1 MGSTVTARGGENRL
15 EALLLP
21 AGVMIGIVIV
31 WELVYRVFR
40 IPTFVV
46 PAPFGIIAETWEW
59 RWRLLGHTW
68 VTLYETLA
76 GFALSIVVGTPL
88 AVIIVYSPFLRRAI
102 YPLLVVAQAVPKVAI
117 APVLLLLL
125 GAGEVSKVV
134 VAFLVAFFP
143 VVVDTATGLAATPP
157 ELLDLSRSYRASALK
172 TFVKVRFPMALPFF
186 FSGLKVAVTLA
197 VIGAVVGEFVGS
209 DKGLGYVILS
219 ATSYWKSNLAFGA
232 MGILA
237 LLAVGLFGLVEL
249 VERLVCPWYA
259 VAHEGA
265 DPGRR

>member
-1 MGSTVTARGGENRL
+1 MRAAAESRL
-15 EALLLP
+15 GQVVLP
-21 AGVMIGIVIV
+21 AAMFVGLVLA
-31 WELVYRVFR
+31 WEAAYAVFN
-40 IPTFVV
+40 IPRFVV
-46 PAPFGIIAETWEW
+46 PAPFGIIAETWD
-59 RWRLLGHTW
+59 RRLYLLGHTW

-76 GFALSIVVGTPL
+76 GFGLSILVGTPL
-88 AVIIVYSPFLRRAI
+88 AVLIVYSPLLRSAV
-102 YPLLVVAQAVPKVAI
+102 YPLLVVTQAVPKVAI

-143 VVVDTATGLAATPP
+143 IVVDTATGLAATPP

-172 TFVKVRFPMALPFF
+172 TFLKVRFPMALPFF

-219 ATSYWKSNLAFGA
+219 ATSYWKSNLAFAA

-259 VAHEGA
+259 FTRDEAAARPE
-265 DPGRR
+265 

>member
-1 MGSTVTARGGENRL
+1 MLAAVERRVRPV
-15 EALLLP
+15 LLP
-21 AGVMIGIVIV
+21 AGVLLGALVV
-31 WELVYRVFR
+31 WEAVWR
-40 IPTFVV
+40 IFDIPRFVV
-46 PAPFGIIAETWEW
+46 PLPSGIVVETWEW
-59 RWRLLGHTW
+59 RWRLLGHSW

-76 GFALSIVVGTPL
+76 GFGLSIAVGTPL
-88 AVIIVYSPFLRRAI
+88 AVMLVYSPVLRGAL
-102 YPLLVVAQAVPKVAI
+102 YPLLVVTQAVPKVAI

-157 ELLDLSRSYRASALK
+157 ELLDLSRSYRAGALR
-172 TFVKVRFPMALPFF
+172 TFLKVRFPMALPFF

-209 DKGLGYVILS
+209 DQGLGYVIVS
-219 ATSYWKSNLAFGA
+219 ATSYWKANLAFGA
-232 MGILA
+232 MLLLA
-237 LLAVGLFGLVEL
+237 LMAVGLFGLVEL

-259 VAHEGA
+259 FTRDQGEAPAE
-265 DPGRR
+265 